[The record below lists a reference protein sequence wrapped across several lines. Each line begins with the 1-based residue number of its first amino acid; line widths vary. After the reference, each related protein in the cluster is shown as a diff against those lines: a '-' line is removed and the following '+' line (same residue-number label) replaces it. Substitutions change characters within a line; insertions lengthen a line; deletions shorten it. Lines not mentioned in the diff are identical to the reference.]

1 MVPIMGALGG
11 VGIAFIVTDAEAPD
25 TQPVNVLVTSKEVV
39 EFAGTPFNIP
49 CKPVP
54 ETLSPAGTEEIDQL
68 PAEGSVK

>member
-11 VGIAFIVTDAEAPD
+11 VGIGFIVTDAEAPD
-25 TQPVNVLVTSKEVV
+25 AQPVNVLVTTNEVV

-54 ETLSPAGTEEIDQL
+54 DTLSPTGTEEIDHA
-68 PAEGSVK
+68 PEDGSVK